1 MPSTAQERSL
11 PSPALPTR
19 PWWPGLATLTA
30 LGLVLSSATPAHAD
44 ATAAPAPP
52 GSAAVSAEV
61 TVPVEADTYVV
72 REAPQTAYGSATKL
86 AASNWSTPW
95 HSEIYLRFPTPTP
108 PPGQRIAAA
117 RLELTFQKLTQQPA
131 ALELRA
137 VAGSGWSEAMTYAT
151 RPGTGAV
158 LATAAVPA
166 QGTPAVAFD
175 VTSALPAGGSVSFA
189 VTNPTAQSAGV
200 FHSREYGVDAPRLV
214 VSYAPTGGT
223 RCGASFARENGET
236 WAAALAREDSLFNGL
251 DAVRF
256 FHGGL
261 PPAWPGPLDVGNR
274 PLVVSFKGNARDYAA
289 GTHDAQLRQWFASA
303 PRDRD
308 IYWVYYHE
316 PEDNIRDGEF
326 TAAEYRAA
334 WRRLA
339 GLADEAGN
347 PRLHATMVLM
357 QWTLV
362 PASGRNWRDY
372 YPGDG
377 VLDVLAWD
385 VYNYDST
392 AAKGEYLTPA
402 SLLDPVVAANT
413 SVGLPF
419 GVAELGSHIAAGDD
433 GTRRAAWIRAM
444 NDYLV
449 THGSLWNLWF
459 DHAWSTG
466 DYRLRDPAGLAAW
479 REFCS

>member
-1 MPSTAQERSL
+1 MQTTAPPVRG
-11 PSPALPTR
+11 PWRPALA
-19 PWWPGLATLTA
+19 GLAA
-30 LGLVLSSATPAHAD
+30 LVMTFPTGAAHA
-44 ATAAPAPP
+44 APGPAPRP
-52 GSAAVSAEV
+52 PRAAAAASEV

-72 REAPQTAYGSATKL
+72 REAPQTGYGSASKL

-95 HSEIYLRFPTPTP
+95 YSEIYLRFALPAPSA
-108 PPGQRIAAA
+108 GQRVAAA

-137 VAGSGWSEAMTYAT
+137 VARSDWSEAVTYAN
-151 RPGTGAV
+151 RPGTGDV
-158 LATAAVPA
+158 LATAAI
-166 QGTPAVAFD
+166 TPGASEVSFD
-175 VTSALPAGGSVSFA
+175 VTSVLPTAGSVSFA
-189 VTNPTAQSAGV
+189 LTNPTPQSAGV
-200 FHSREYGVDAPRLV
+200 FHSREYGVDPPRLV
-214 VSYAPTGGT
+214 VSYAPAGGT
-223 RCGASFARENGET
+223 LCGASFARENGET
-236 WAAALAREDSLFNGL
+236 WAQALAREDALFNGL
-251 DAVRF
+251 DVVRF

-261 PPAWPGPLDVGNR
+261 PPAWPGPLDVGSR
-274 PLVVSFKGNARDYAA
+274 PLVVSFKGNARDHAA
-289 GTHDAQLRQWFASA
+289 GTHDAYMRQWFATA

-334 WRRLA
+334 WRRLR

-372 YPGDG
+372 YPGNG

-392 AAKGEYLTPA
+392 AAKGQYLSPA
-402 SLLDPVVAANT
+402 TLLDPVVAANA

-433 GTRRAAWIRAM
+433 GTGRAAWVRAM

-449 THGSLWNLWF
+449 AHGSLWNIWF

-466 DYRLRDPAGLAAW
+466 DYRLRDPAGLAVW